1 MFAERKLL
9 IKVLQVDKWS
19 VSASISRQ
27 LDITDFLLLGVQ
39 VEEIHQTILLHRSAV
54 QF

>member
-1 MFAERKLL
+1 MFAERNLL

-27 LDITDFLLLGVQ
+27 LDIYRLSALGCSSG
-39 VEEIHQTILLHRSAV
+39 RNSSNYPFA
-54 QF
+54 